1 MAPMPELGCVQQS
14 VSDDACWVASLCC
27 PPCRAACTCTSTAE
41 ADREC
46 LVGIGSQV
54 RIEDDVICGTD
65 GPEVISSGVPSDVA
79 AVEQLVGSDAQP
91 LLTPM

>member
-1 MAPMPELGCVQQS
+1 MTH
-14 VSDDACWVASLCC
+14 
-27 PPCRAACTCTSTAE
+27 AAGCTSLLSALPCCVHMCE
-41 ADREC
+41 YCRSRIYPEC
-46 LVGIGSQV
+46 LVGFGLQV

>member
-1 MAPMPELGCVQQS
+1 MLSRMSLLFALPCCVHVYEDYRS
-14 VSDDACWVASLCC
+14 RMFTRCTGRLC
-27 PPCRAACTCTSTAE
+27 
-41 ADREC
+41 
-46 LVGIGSQV
+46 SQV

>member
-1 MAPMPELGCVQQS
+1 MTHAASRVSVVLELLYSALRVWGLPQHTYHE
-14 VSDDACWVASLCC
+14 
-27 PPCRAACTCTSTAE
+27 CTGRRC
-41 ADREC
+41 
-46 LVGIGSQV
+46 SQV

>member
-1 MAPMPELGCVQQS
+1 MTHADSLASVVLSCCVPMCEDCRSRLITS
-14 VSDDACWVASLCC
+14 V
-27 PPCRAACTCTSTAE
+27 
-41 ADREC
+41 
-46 LVGIGSQV
+46 LVGCGQQV